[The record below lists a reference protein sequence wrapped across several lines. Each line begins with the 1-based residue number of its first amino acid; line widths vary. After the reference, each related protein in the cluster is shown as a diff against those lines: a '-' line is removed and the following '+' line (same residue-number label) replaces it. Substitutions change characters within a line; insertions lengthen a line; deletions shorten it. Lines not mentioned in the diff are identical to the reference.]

1 MFAVHSNINLV
12 SQLQDIVF
20 EIDLN
25 YQMLLFTNYPLM
37 YLNLRRLS
45 IYELSELIKQFME
58 ILCKKIRH
66 SAVNIRPF
74 LEATC

>member
-12 SQLQDIVF
+12 SQLQAIVF

-58 ILCKKIRH
+58 ICVKRSDIQPSN
-66 SAVNIRPF
+66 SALF
-74 LEATC
+74 